1 MGKQQ
6 KKRGFTI
13 VELVIVIGVIGILA
27 GILIPT
33 FINLNKKAQDSSD
46 TSFAK
51 NANTALAMGHRRHK
65 TMSEAIADVVANSDI
80 SVDDFR
86 SSAGNILVWDSEA
99 DRFAIVD
106 EAEGV
111 NKVIYAEGGALKATK
126 NSQLFRIYDDFNF
139 ALGQRYSIY
148 ASKNWN
154 LANAIIGDDT
164 HPLTVGFDVGIN
176 DHFVSGH
183 YERPSDAEAQ
193 SVILNTGDCSALAF
207 EVNSP
212 KDTLSHFGNADNIH
226 ITAIASAS
234 YHEWGAVT
242 EPVVIESGR
251 IVLESGSDVTATV
264 MGGATAEKAAGSAS
278 SVEYVDHTPG
288 SISSYRFPAFVQEYL
303 ARTDKSRLD
312 SILDIQTTP
321 EPNRNNYYRN
331 DDLTKGS
338 EGGADSYKVGNDNAF
353 PFPIYAIE
361 VNSTTLVETVYK
373 NPNGVEPVITRTE
386 GSGNLTWNEDKELDP
401 TAANVG
407 DKFNIALGSNVF
419 SVEIVDGYNIT
430 DAKGLS
436 LADNVASIV
445 DNDGNLLARYDN
457 WADKKIELFGDDYYT
472 LRPAALIQHGDI
484 KLKNTDLPDEMFWS
498 AQDVED
504 YLAKYPEDL
513 KGYIDTHN
521 GPRAALGLPLLT
533 ESDLKRLLSGSMRDD
548 TTVFYRATGNYLLNF
563 GTPDFQHYNAQQ
575 PHETYFEIPG
585 DWNGNFVF
593 EGNYFKIDI
602 SSIKQIAFFGVHLQ
616 KHKDESRI
624 TPQNPEEMPRL
635 ATDITTLA
643 GEVSHGALFGFNTV
657 GGYSKNDL
665 LPYRGWGGRV
675 DFNNLTVIGNGN
687 RANDTKYQGGLY
699 AFKVDGAE
707 AYFNNINVSKTMTA
721 FMSQIGFYKQN
732 SFKTEMHID
741 RCKSFDSYN
750 FMFYIYGTEDNYMTN
765 SCAKNAGGPLFILDE
780 HNRYLEFYEAITDK
794 HPSGAG
800 DHCGYVGD
808 APTLISENVFFEN
821 YILGTEP
828 FFATKPKDI
837 VDALVGQSKGYG
849 AILAQAGKK
858 SYLRDN
864 FGDGQTY
871 MNVIAMSMDIGGV
884 DNIAELLSNPSI
896 IETEYKYASPARA
909 RFEINNGEDLAKKV
923 DMNFSSEIFTKYM
936 ENCNAK
942 LNPMGEGMIFEN
954 SLGGHARST
963 TPSGTEAYSLGTID
977 LNGDAKAQDPV
988 AWDDSNGLADGNYIA
1003 CYWSKAVAVPSIRSG
1018 FVFGMK

>member
-154 LANAIIGDDT
+154 LANAVIGDDT

-193 SVILNTGDCSALAF
+193 TIILNTGDCSALAF

-226 ITAIASAS
+226 ITAIAPAS

-278 SVEYVDHTPG
+278 SVEYEGHTPG

-331 DDLTKGS
+331 DDLAKGS

-353 PFPIYAIE
+353 PFPVYAIE
-361 VNSTTLVETVYK
+361 VNPTTLAETVYK
-373 NPNGVEPVITRTE
+373 NPNGVAPVITRTYGDGE
-386 GSGNLTWNEDKELDP
+386 LTWLSVSGQLDP

-407 DKFNIALGSNVF
+407 DKFDISLGSNVF
-419 SVEIVDGYNIT
+419 SIEIVDGYNIT

-436 LADNVASIV
+436 LFDNVSAIHHAQ
-445 DNDGNLLARYDN
+445 GELAGYDK
-457 WADKKIELFGDDYYT
+457 WADKKREFFGNEYES
-472 LRPAALIQHGDI
+472 LNPAAIIQHGDI
-484 KLKNTDLPDEMFWS
+484 KLKNTDLPDDLFWS
-498 AQDVED
+498 AEQVEK
-504 YLAKYPEDL
+504 YLRQHTTDL
-513 KGYIDTHN
+513 TGYTN
-521 GPRAALGLPLLT
+521 LRNSVRQTLGLEPFT
-533 ESDLKRLLSGSMRDD
+533 ELDVKRILCGSMRDD
-548 TTVFYRATGNYLLNF
+548 TPVFFRATGRHLWTTSTKGWN
-563 GTPDFQHYNAQQ
+563 PD
-575 PHETYFEIPG
+575 PEIENDG
-585 DWNGNFVF
+585 YTDLGEEWNGNFLF
-593 EGNYFKIDI
+593 EGNYFNIDA
-602 SSIKQIAFFGVHLQ
+602 SSLKQIAFYGLKDKDNPVTIEGGEPMPELNTGKLSFA
-616 KHKDESRI
+616 DESH
-624 TPQNPEEMPRL
+624 
-635 ATDITTLA
+635 
-643 GEVSHGALFGFNTV
+643 SCLFGLNTA
-657 GGYSKNDL
+657 GGYGLNEY
-665 LPYRGWGGRV
+665 LPRRGNGGQV
-675 DFNNLTVIGNGN
+675 DFRNLTLIGNGN
-687 RANDTKYQGGLY
+687 RANDTKYQGGLI
-699 AFKVDGAE
+699 AVKSDCAIANLENV
-707 AYFNNINVSKTMTA
+707 IVSKFASSFMT
-721 FMSQIGFYKQN
+721 QIGWYKQN
-732 SFKTEMHID
+732 AFSTELRLD
-741 RCKSFDSYN
+741 RCKSFDSYSD
-750 FMFYIYGTEDNYMTN
+750 MFYVYGTEKNYITN
-765 SCAKNAGGPLFILDE
+765 SCAKNAGGPLIILDE
-780 HNRYLEFYEAITDK
+780 RDRHLEGTDSEAN
-794 HPSGAG
+794 GF
-800 DHCGYVGD
+800 VGNP
-808 APTLISENVFFEN
+808 PTLECENVYFEN
-821 YILGTEP
+821 YISGAEP
-828 FFATKPKDI
+828 FFLAMDPDMKKDLMGTLTGFNGLLDATLGGETKHFVNVKSD
-837 VDALVGQSKGYG
+837 GE
-849 AILAQAGKK
+849 
-858 SYLRDN
+858 SYL
-864 FGDGQTY
+864 
-871 MNVIAMSMDIGGV
+871 NVIA
-884 DNIAELLSNPSI
+884 
-896 IETEYKYASPARA
+896 
-909 RFEINNGEDLAKKV
+909 
-923 DMNFSSEIFTKYM
+923 
-936 ENCNAK
+936 
-942 LNPMGEGMIFEN
+942 
-954 SLGGHARST
+954 
-963 TPSGTEAYSLGTID
+963 ID
-977 LNGDAKAQDPV
+977 LNVGGLGANSLPTTSTNERSKGKLTINNDDDPAKNAYMDLQSSPHLLTYEAAYTSMGSNSGAVLENAISDGHALFDGTGLMTIGGNLPSLGNGDFLSIYLLQDL
-988 AWDDSNGLADGNYIA
+988 GHK
-1003 CYWSKAVAVPSIRSG
+1003 SKSIG
-1018 FVFGMK
+1018 FVLGMN